1 MRTDIHAAKSED
13 FDPEMYSYR
22 FGVDFHSEEG
32 NNKAR
37 MNFIKVLASE
47 GIVHASHT
55 KHGYCG
61 HCGARLRYAG
71 ILVRN
76 NEWIYVG
83 ETCMDNRFELSKAD
97 FQELRRNAQLNRDRM
112 RKSEKLNAFVDA
124 NPELAWFTYPDVM
137 DNYSTFVYDVAS
149 KFRRDG
155 ELSEKQ
161 IESALKA
168 MAREDKWRWEKESE
182 VKVDAPSGLTQ
193 VIGTIKSFKIVDNPY
208 SPSKWDR
215 TIKMIVKDDRGFTVY
230 CTLPSALS
238 ECNEGDKVSFMVD
251 LTVSDRDSSFAFGK
265 RPSKAKKL

>member
-32 NNKAR
+32 NNKDR
-37 MNFIKVLASE
+37 MRFIKVLASE
-47 GIVHASHT
+47 GVFPAKHT
-55 KHGYCG
+55 KHGNCG
-61 HCGARLRYAG
+61 HCGSALRYAG
-71 ILVRN
+71 ILVRD

-112 RKSEKLNAFVDA
+112 RKTEKLNAFVDTY
-124 NPELAWFTYPDVM
+124 PELAWFTYPDVM
-137 DNYSTFVYDVAS
+137 DEYSTFVYDVAM

-161 IESALKA
+161 IDSVLKA

-208 SPSKWDR
+208 AYNRS

-230 CTLPSALS
+230 CTLPTSLT

-251 LTVSDRDSSFAFGK
+251 LTVSDRDSTFAFGK